1 MGALKPSARA
11 AKDVSPARERG
22 GGRGGARGEVELE
35 FRQVAHGAR
44 HELDLGLVAI
54 VVALVV
60 ALFAVGCLGSVI
72 TGFVITG
79 FVIGGQHRIHPR
91 GWECAVIPRVP
102 RHVAFLDGVGP
113 AKSTAASPR
122 RTVELGC
129 LCTLPFLL
137 RLVGVPQLGLLHDA
151 IDLDE
156 RDEQRVGEVDVE
168 RLVGS

>member
-1 MGALKPSARA
+1 MGAVQPSARA

-54 VVALVV
+54 AVALVV
-60 ALFAVGCLGSVI
+60 ALFVVGCLGS
-72 TGFVITG
+72 
-79 FVIGGQHRIHPR
+79 VIGGQHRIHPR
-91 GWECAVIPRVP
+91 GWECAVIPRAP

-113 AKSTAASPR
+113 ARGTAVSPH

-137 RLVGVPQLGLLHDA
+137 RLMGVPQLGLLHDA

-168 RLVGS
+168 RLVGL